1 MNEIQNIIDISEAEF
16 NDKVVEASVSK
27 LVVVDFWAPWCGPCK
42 QLTPI
47 VEKISEEMTN
57 VDFVSLDIE
66 EAINTATE
74 FSIRSVPQMYILKN
88 GKVVSQKVG
97 ASDYNTVSAWI
108 KENV

>member
-1 MNEIQNIIDISEAEF
+1 MIS
-16 NDKVVEASVSK
+16 K
-27 LVVVDFWAPWCGPCK
+27 GPCK

-66 EAINTATE
+66 EAVNVSTE
-74 FSIRSVPQMYILKN
+74 FSIRSVPQMYILKD

-97 ASDYNTVSAWI
+97 ASDYKTVSDWV
-108 KENV
+108 KENI

>member
-1 MNEIQNIIDISEAEF
+1 MQNS
-16 NDKVVEASVSK
+16 KHPGVVFSP
-27 LVVVDFWAPWCGPCK
+27 LVINGGMKSGPCK

-47 VEKISEEMTN
+47 VEKISDEMTN

>member
-1 MNEIQNIIDISEAEF
+1 
-16 NDKVVEASVSK
+16 
-27 LVVVDFWAPWCGPCK
+27 
-42 QLTPI
+42 
-47 VEKISEEMTN
+47 MTN

-97 ASDYNTVSAWI
+97 SSDYNTVSAWI

>member
-1 MNEIQNIIDISEAEF
+1 
-16 NDKVVEASVSK
+16 
-27 LVVVDFWAPWCGPCK
+27 
-42 QLTPI
+42 
-47 VEKISEEMTN
+47 MTN

-88 GKVVSQKVG
+88 GKVVSQKIG
-97 ASDYNTVSAWI
+97 SSDYNTVSAWI

>member
-1 MNEIQNIIDISEAEF
+1 
-16 NDKVVEASVSK
+16 
-27 LVVVDFWAPWCGPCK
+27 
-42 QLTPI
+42 
-47 VEKISEEMTN
+47 MTN

-66 EAINTATE
+66 EAVNTATE

-97 ASDYNTVSAWI
+97 SSDYNTVSAWI

>member
-1 MNEIQNIIDISEAEF
+1 MTIK
-16 NDKVVEASVSK
+16 KVTDETFQKEVLENPKPVLAKFEAS
-27 LVVVDFWAPWCGPCK
+27 WCSPSK

-47 VEKISEEMTN
+47 VEKISDEMKN

-66 EAINTATE
+66 EAVNTATE

>member
-1 MNEIQNIIDISEAEF
+1 
-16 NDKVVEASVSK
+16 
-27 LVVVDFWAPWCGPCK
+27 
-42 QLTPI
+42 
-47 VEKISEEMTN
+47 MTN

-66 EAINTATE
+66 EAVNTATE

-97 ASDYNTVSAWI
+97 ASDYNTVSTWI

>member
-1 MNEIQNIIDISEAEF
+1 MIS
-16 NDKVVEASVSK
+16 K
-27 LVVVDFWAPWCGPCK
+27 GPCK

-66 EAINTATE
+66 EAVNVSTE
-74 FSIRSVPQMYILKN
+74 FSIRSVPQMYILKD

-108 KENV
+108 KDNV